1 MARKIILDVDTGSD
15 DAVAIMSAILAENIQ
30 LEAICSVAGNKELD
44 MTTENTL
51 LPGTTGKVPLPG
63 SPGEAEPW
71 RPWND
76 GGQEWQSAHDAQR
89 LSGDS
94 RSDDP

>member
-44 MTTENTL
+44 I
-51 LPGTTGKVPLPG
+51 P
-63 SPGEAEPW
+63 A
-71 RPWND
+71 
-76 GGQEWQSAHDAQR
+76 
-89 LSGDS
+89 
-94 RSDDP
+94 SDHGYRYVRQYS